1 MILAEPFASS
11 TAGYLSG
18 IVLPSAFAI
27 FAGVC
32 GWVLKGIKARFDQIN
47 NKIDRIVDAQTVS
60 NQTLAILN
68 SDAPAVEARLHSTE
82 VRLAE
87 LERSTAVLANTMQ
100 RHEQFHERKFGTAVS
115 S

>member
-1 MILAEPFASS
+1 MIGAEPFASS

-18 IVLPSAFAI
+18 IVLPIAFAM
-27 FAGVC
+27 FAGIC

-47 NKIDRIVDAQTVS
+47 HKIDRIVDAQTVS

-68 SDAPAVEARLHSTE
+68 SDAPAVEARLNSTE
-82 VRLAE
+82 TRLGE
-87 LERSTAVLANTMQ
+87 LERTTAVLSVTLQ
-100 RHEQFHERKFGTAVS
+100 RHEQFHERKFGTSVS